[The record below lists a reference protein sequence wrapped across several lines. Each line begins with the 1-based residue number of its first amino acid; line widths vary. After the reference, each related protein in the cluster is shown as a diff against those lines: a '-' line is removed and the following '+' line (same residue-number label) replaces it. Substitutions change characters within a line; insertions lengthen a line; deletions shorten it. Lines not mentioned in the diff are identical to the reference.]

1 MKIDMVWLVIYGDAI
16 GIEEREREKVLVG
29 CIGLGF

>member
-16 GIEEREREKVLVG
+16 GIEERERERK
-29 CIGLGF
+29 F